1 MIGVVTDSTLN
12 SNKMLAIEKIDD
24 IPFKEKARVRA
35 VRITQTRHTVD
46 VSIRREG
53 NRHKKKDVTERR
65 ESLLKRHT
73 NCPFQK

>member
-1 MIGVVTDSTLN
+1 LR
-12 SNKMLAIEKIDD
+12 KEIDD

-46 VSIRREG
+46 VNIRREG

-65 ESLLKRHT
+65 KSLLNDRQTVPSRNDMNKKEKT
-73 NCPFQK
+73 AVAMS